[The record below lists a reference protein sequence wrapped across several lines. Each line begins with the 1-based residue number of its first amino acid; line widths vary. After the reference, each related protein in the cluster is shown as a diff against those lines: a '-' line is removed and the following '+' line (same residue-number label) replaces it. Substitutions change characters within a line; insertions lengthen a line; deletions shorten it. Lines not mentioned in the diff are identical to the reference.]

1 MILPAS
7 LRSSARLFAIGLC
20 LSIAALAG
28 CTVPEKAPPPPV
40 VVVAPPPLAP
50 HQLDHDQPSFLR
62 PANIAPGHTPVRVGV
77 ILPFATGPVATRNQA
92 TAMLNAVELALF
104 DAKNPDIVL
113 IPVDEGS
120 TPADAAAAATK
131 VLGQG
136 AEIIV
141 GPLFGTSVSAVAPI
155 ARDRGVPVLAFSNEK
170 SVAGNGVYLLSF
182 LPESEVARVIAY
194 AVSQGHHDLAAMVPQ
209 NDYGAV
215 VAGAF
220 NDAVKAANASNVD
233 EEHFIPNAT
242 AVMAPSQAIVKS
254 KPDAVMI
261 AQGGNVLKAIA
272 PSLAFNGLDPAKVK
286 LLGTALWND
295 PTLSREP
302 SLTGGWFAAPEP
314 KADSAFVAKYKDTY
328 GVSPPQLA
336 GLAYDAMSL
345 VALLAPGEAYH
356 RFTQQALMDPN
367 GFAGVNGIFRFRP
380 DGTAQRGLAI
390 LEVTPDGF
398 NVVSPA
404 PKTFQNQGS

>member
-1 MILPAS
+1 
-7 LRSSARLFAIGLC
+7 
-20 LSIAALAG
+20 
-28 CTVPEKAPPPPV
+28 
-40 VVVAPPPLAP
+40 
-50 HQLDHDQPSFLR
+50 
-62 PANIAPGHTPVRVGV
+62 
-77 ILPFATGPVATRNQA
+77 
-92 TAMLNAVELALF
+92 
-104 DAKNPDIVL
+104 
-113 IPVDEGS
+113 
-120 TPADAAAAATK
+120 
-131 VLGQG
+131 
-136 AEIIV
+136 
-141 GPLFGTSVSAVAPI
+141 
-155 ARDRGVPVLAFSNEK
+155 
-170 SVAGNGVYLLSF
+170 
-182 LPESEVARVIAY
+182 VIAY